1 MNAQTSLLN
10 LKFESA
16 AMLKARVQEYAKS
29 EGFAVVTCNSNIRS
43 LVLRCRHHGKSR
55 NTRNLS
61 DDGKQGT
68 TKRKV
73 VKMSMRTGCP
83 WVLRATIN
91 FPYWSINEIS
101 GAHNHTSLGRNPMIY
116 HQHRVLADDEY
127 QKLDDYMSA
136 KARNIVMYEA
146 LRNAN
151 GAPKMTMKVSG
162 YWI

>member
-55 NTRNLS
+55 NNRNLS

-73 VKMSMRTGCP
+73 VKISMRTGCP
-83 WVLRATIN
+83 WV
-91 FPYWSINEIS
+91 FES
-101 GAHNHTSLGRNPMIY
+101 Y
-116 HQHRVLADDEY
+116 H
-127 QKLDDYMSA
+127 KLPLL
-136 KARNIVMYEA
+136 VH
-146 LRNAN
+146 
-151 GAPKMTMKVSG
+151 
-162 YWI
+162 